1 MNNQKQPP
9 SHKFR
14 MSIRI
19 KLLLPF
25 VLIIAIVLIILL
37 PITNTTIGARLE
49 EATDERL
56 SQTAIAF
63 GELLEQTEAQ
73 ALLAASFIANLPE
86 VEEIGAERSVAASV
100 FPTLKTE
107 LSLQEL
113 SYYTPEHQPG
123 DAVLYY
129 GGPQFLV
136 ANLTSQRLLDVRD
149 RLVLDAIETRVPVS
163 GIAVVPQSS
172 QIIGVAPVF
181 HEEELAGVVMAV
193 FFLDDIYVEEIG
205 AILNVDA
212 AIVRDNSP
220 VATSIDRSSGYEQMI
235 NDGFIAQSD
244 INSTNIEYDDGIVRR
259 LLSHPLFLDGS
270 NQGHVLVTRSI
281 EDVFDVQRQIQN
293 AIFLFVGIVS
303 LIVVVFFVGII
314 LNFANPL
321 RKLVDATT
329 RVSSGQFRER
339 VEIPNVWFD
348 DEVIDLNR
356 NFNAMT
362 ARLDDLYTGLESKVR
377 ERTQELSEALRE
389 LAVKRDEALDASR
402 TKSLFLANMSHEL
415 RTPLNA
421 IIGYS
426 EMLEEEADD
435 FGYEDIIPDLQK
447 IQKAGKHLLALI
459 NDILDISKIEAGKV
473 DLFIEEFDLL
483 DLLDEIVVTIQPLID
498 KNGNQLVFEGEG
510 LETIHNDMTKMRQVV
525 FNLLSNSAKFTNDGT
540 ITLSAKREMDG
551 GTEWLLLAVS
561 DTGIG
566 MNEDQV
572 GRVFSEFMQAD
583 VSTTRKYGGTGL
595 GLPISRHFAQ
605 MMGGDITITS
615 VEGEGSTFTMRV
627 PAIVTSNV
635 VEEDEE
641 DVETLIGEAS
651 MSSTMTAATA
661 EKKDTSA
668 TQPIPDIDAQ
678 AVTVLVIDDDVTVH
692 DLLNRIL
699 KREGFN
705 VISALTG
712 NEGIEKA
719 RELRPDVI
727 TLDVMMPQMDGWA
740 VLSRIKSEED
750 IRDIPVIMLS
760 MLENKSLG
768 FALGATDYLTKPVD
782 RTILVS
788 ALNRHKTRTEIQ
800 KGNILII
807 EDDEDTRELLRRTA
821 EREGWISSEAE
832 DGRIGLNRLAQEQ
845 PDLILLDLMMPE
857 MDGLQFLAEMRKN
870 EKWRSIPVIVVT
882 AKSLTDEERQWLS
895 QGVERILQKAD
906 YRPDF
911 LVAEIRQIL
920 ASHRAEPT

>member
-1 MNNQKQPP
+1 MDNKNQSP
-9 SHKFR
+9 KFR
-14 MSIRI
+14 MSIRL

-25 VLIIAIVLIILL
+25 LVIIAFVLLVML
-37 PITNTTIGARLE
+37 PITNSTIGARLE
-49 EATDERL
+49 QETDVRL

-63 GELLEQTEAQ
+63 GQLLEQTEDE

-86 VEEIGAERSVAASV
+86 VEAIGDDRSSAAQV
-100 FPTLKTE
+100 LPPLKNE

-113 SYYTPEHQPG
+113 SYYSITHEANGP
-123 DAVLYY
+123 ALYY

-136 ANLTSQRLLDVRD
+136 ANLTSQRLLDGRD
-149 RLVLDAIETRVPVS
+149 RLIFEAIETQLPVS
-163 GIAVVPQSS
+163 GIVVVPQSS

-181 HEEELAGVVMAV
+181 NDDVLSGIVMAV
-193 FFLDDIYVEEIG
+193 FFLDDIYIQEIG

-212 AIVRDNSP
+212 AIVRDNAP
-220 VATSIDRSSGYEQMI
+220 IATSIDRSSGYEQMI
-235 NDGFIAQSD
+235 NEGFIDAAEV
-244 INSTNIEYDDGIVRR
+244 NSANITYDDGIVRR
-259 LLSHPLFLDGS
+259 LLSHPLILDGT
-270 NQGHVLVTRSI
+270 NQGHILVTRTI
-281 EDVFDVQRQIQN
+281 EDVFDVQQQIQN
-293 AIFLFVGIVS
+293 IIFLFVGIVS
-303 LIVVVFFVGII
+303 LIMLVFFIAII

-321 RKLVDATT
+321 RKLVDATA
-329 RVSSGQFRER
+329 RVSAGQFRER
-339 VEIPNVWFD
+339 VDVPNIFLE

-362 ARLDDLYTGLESKVR
+362 ERLDELYTGLESKVR
-377 ERTQELSEALRE
+377 ERTGELSEALRE

-473 DLFIEEFDLL
+473 ELYIEEFELQDLL
-483 DLLDEIVVTIQPLID
+483 EEILTTSQPVVD
-498 KNGNQLVFEGEG
+498 KNENKLVFEGENLG
-510 LETIHNDMTKMRQVV
+510 KVRNDMTKMRQII
-525 FNLLSNSAKFTNDGT
+525 FNLLSNAAKFTQNGT
-540 ITLSAKREMDG
+540 VTLAARREMEAG
-551 GTEWLLLAVS
+551 SEWLMLSVS

-566 MNEDQV
+566 MNAEQMS
-572 GRVFSEFMQAD
+572 RVFSEFTQAD
-583 VSTTRKYGGTGL
+583 ASTTRKYGGTGL

-605 MMGGDITITS
+605 MMGGDITIKS
-615 VEGEGSTFTMRV
+615 VEGEGSTFIVRV
-627 PAIVTSNV
+627 P
-635 VEEDEE
+635 VEVAPTTPAEE
-641 DVETLIGEAS
+641 QGIDVATLIGEVPKPGEETDRHS
-651 MSSTMTAATA
+651 
-661 EKKDTSA
+661 
-668 TQPIPDIDAQ
+668 TQPVPDLSNQTI
-678 AVTVLVIDDDVTVH
+678 TVLVIDDDPTVH
-692 DLLNRIL
+692 DLLNRVL
-699 KREGFN
+699 KREGFM
-705 VISALTG
+705 VLSALTG
-712 NEGIEKA
+712 DEGLEKA
-719 RELRPDVI
+719 RQLQPDII

-740 VLSRIKSEED
+740 VLSRIKSEEE

-782 RTILVS
+782 RTILIS
-788 ALNRHKTRTEIQ
+788 ALKRHKNKTKAKVEQ
-800 KGNILII
+800 GKILVI

-821 EREGWISSEAE
+821 EREGWVATEAQN
-832 DGRIGLNRLAQEQ
+832 GLVGLNKLAQEQ

-857 MDGLQFLAEMRKN
+857 MDGLQFLAEMRRHD
-870 EKWRSIPVIVVT
+870 EWRNIPVIVIT
-882 AKSLTDEERQWLS
+882 AKSLTDEERQWLN

-911 LVAEIRQIL
+911 LVEEIRQIL
-920 ASHRAEPT
+920 TTHREEA